1 MFIFDY
7 TFAASGDFQDTVIR
21 NVDCIKYSQRVL
33 NIQCITGFG
42 HIGDFGIV
50 IVCIIFSTDPG
61 TITFGTAAIDIRII
75 FNNYG
80 HIIFTIQ
87 FSLFIRIVGICNI
100 VTGTNLEVV
109 SGRIDRCS
117 VNDAFAFNKTDIGVL
132 NVGVCIQCG
141 VLYIDP
147 TAAAELG
154 GVHHITVNSAVDR
167 ACAGNSES
175 IVVGDGSG
183 RQGTAVNIDGT
194 VSGDGFGFDQRFR
207 ASQIDS
213 STIVKSDT
221 VVVQQQF
228 TAILNTDFTSKQLN
242 GCTCI
247 GTDIK
252 FTTVNSDLAGH
263 ITVLILTADFIVLV
277 TGNDY
282 FAVTHNFQLPVDTD

>member
-1 MFIFDY
+1 METALVDGCTINNVV
-7 TFAASGDFQDTVIR
+7 AAGKPDICTDDLGIAIQACTV
-21 NVDCIKYSQRVL
+21 
-33 NIQCITGFG
+33 
-42 HIGDFGIV
+42 H
-50 IVCIIFSTDPG
+50 
-61 TITFGTAAIDIRII
+61 
-75 FNNYG
+75 
-80 HIIFTIQ
+80 
-87 FSLFIRIVGICNI
+87 
-100 VTGTNLEVV
+100 
-109 SGRIDRCS
+109 
-117 VNDAFAFNKTDIGVL
+117 
-132 NVGVCIQCG
+132 
-141 VLYIDP
+141 IDP
-147 TAAAELG
+147 TIAGELG

-167 ACAGNSES
+167 ACAGHFDGT
-175 IVVGDGSG
+175 VVSDGSS

-247 GTDIK
+247 GTYIK

-263 ITVLILTADFIVLV
+263 ITVLILTADCIVLV
-277 TGNDY
+277 TGNDH